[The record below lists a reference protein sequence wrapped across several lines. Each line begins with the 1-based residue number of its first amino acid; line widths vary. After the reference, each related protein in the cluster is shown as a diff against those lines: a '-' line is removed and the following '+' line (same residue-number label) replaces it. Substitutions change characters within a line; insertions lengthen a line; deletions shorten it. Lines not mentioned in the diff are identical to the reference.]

1 MLSNTY
7 AELVIKQRVKSKTQR
22 KQSTIQK
29 MNFTMKKTFISEQ
42 AKEFRT
48 KYRIK
53 NLTDRTKRSYQK
65 NLIVEEFKEFLEAE
79 GFLFMHGKNHQEE
92 ALKELADLVYVCY
105 QYAENMGWFLDEALD
120 RVHKSNMSKLDDDGN
135 PVYREDGK
143 VLKGPNYKPPTL
155 EDLF

>member
-1 MLSNTY
+1 
-7 AELVIKQRVKSKTQR
+7 
-22 KQSTIQK
+22 
-29 MNFTMKKTFISEQ
+29 MKKTFISEQ

-48 KYRIK
+48 KYKLK
-53 NLTDRTKRSYQK
+53 NSTDRSTRSCQK

-79 GFLFMHGKNHQEE
+79 GFLFMHGKNNQEN

-105 QYAENMGWFLDEALD
+105 QYAETMGWVLDEALH
-120 RVHKSNMSKLDDDGN
+120 RVHQSNLSKLGEDGE

-143 VLKGPNYKPPTL
+143 VLKGPNYAPPNL